1 MRHCSGVKRGKKRS
15 GKVLIFLLYT
25 WIGCFMSEEAHVKV
39 GQSRTSCPSRSGR
52 RRVPMHL
59 HTAAAV
65 YKEATRPAT
74 ERGSTS
80 FSNTPLPP
88 PPPSDAGKRKMKT
101 ANKTERSD
109 KLSPKVKNS
118 VCSATRKQVRVLRR
132 VSQKFMIPTWQTS
145 CWFE

>member
-1 MRHCSGVKRGKKRS
+1 
-15 GKVLIFLLYT
+15 
-25 WIGCFMSEEAHVKV
+25 MSEEAHVKV

-88 PPPSDAGKRKMKT
+88 AAVRCRKT
-101 ANKTERSD
+101 QNE
-109 KLSPKVKNS
+109 N
-118 VCSATRKQVRVLRR
+118 CKQNGGE
-132 VSQKFMIPTWQTS
+132 K
-145 CWFE
+145 